1 VKPEKPELN
10 RILAA
15 LSVADRTLLRPDLEA
30 VDLPL
35 RYRLAEANQKISSAF
50 FIETG
55 MASTTT
61 HVKHQVP
68 IEIGVTGR
76 EGVANLPFIMGSD
89 RAPSET
95 FMQIGGVGLRI
106 PSEALRDA
114 MRKSETLTATLL
126 RSTHVFLVQVS
137 STVLANG
144 RATIS
149 ERLARWLLMARDR
162 VDEDAIGLTHEFL
175 AIMLGVQRPGVTV
188 ALRDFERRGLVLGAR
203 ALITILDREGLET
216 AANGYYGSAE
226 SEFQRLFGRAG

>member
-1 VKPEKPELN
+1 
-10 RILAA
+10 
-15 LSVADRTLLRPDLEA
+15 
-30 VDLPL
+30 
-35 RYRLAEANQKISSAF
+35 
-50 FIETG
+50 
-55 MASTTT
+55 M
-61 HVKHQVP
+61 
-68 IEIGVTGR
+68 
-76 EGVANLPFIMGSD
+76 
-89 RAPSET
+89 
-95 FMQIGGVGLRI
+95 
-106 PSEALRDA
+106 
-114 MRKSETLTATLL
+114 
-126 RSTHVFLVQVS
+126 
-137 STVLANG
+137 LANG